1 MKNEFIPYEE
11 ALAMK
16 ELGFDEESCT
26 GYYNHS
32 LCHWKTYKNH
42 NESNRKVTAPLYQQ
56 AFRWFSERYG
66 LEGITQRAED
76 FIWYKFSIYQ
86 YNLNNKVFSAS
97 GLEYSTYEE
106 AKLACLKKLIEIV
119 NKNKDE

>member
-56 AFRWFSERYG
+56 AFRWFRERYG
-66 LEGITQRAED
+66 LEGIT
-76 FIWYKFSIYQ
+76 
-86 YNLNNKVFSAS
+86 NLNNKVFSAS

-106 AKLACLKKLIEIV
+106 AKLACLKKLIEIK
-119 NKNKDE
+119 NQNKDESESNINNNIR

>member
-1 MKNEFIPYEE
+1 MSKEFTPYEE

-42 NESNRKVTAPLYQQ
+42 NES
-56 AFRWFSERYG
+56 
-66 LEGITQRAED
+66 
-76 FIWYKFSIYQ
+76 
-86 YNLNNKVFSAS
+86 
-97 GLEYSTYEE
+97 
-106 AKLACLKKLIEIV
+106 
-119 NKNKDE
+119 